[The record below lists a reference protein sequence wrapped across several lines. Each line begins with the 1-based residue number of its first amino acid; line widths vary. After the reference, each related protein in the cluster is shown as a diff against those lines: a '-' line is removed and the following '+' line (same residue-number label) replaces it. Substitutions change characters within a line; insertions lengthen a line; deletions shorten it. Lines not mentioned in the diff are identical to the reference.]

1 MFLSLTT
8 THRPATDLGF
18 LLHKHPGKAQAFPV
32 AGGTAHVFY
41 PVAEPDECTAALLL
55 DVDPVGLVTVRD
67 RGYLLATRS
76 GADRTYRLSRIL
88 AAEKL
93 DEPAQRP
100 DRVDLDRAWQ
110 ERASQFRAGGDV

>member
-55 DVDPVGLVTVRD
+55 DVDPVGLVRRRHHDSSALGRYVND
-67 RGYLLATRS
+67 RPYAAGRC
-76 GADRTYRLSRIL
+76 SRWPW
-88 AAEKL
+88 ARCSA
-93 DEPAQRP
+93 R
-100 DRVDLDRAWQ
+100 R
-110 ERASQFRAGGDV
+110 